1 MYPWTRVGV
10 KPEGSKHTF
19 WPYRGRSSVH
29 ARTWRSLKNTMLRK
43 LPVTE
48 NKMQGFSLEGEI
60 RLLKSYVG
68 WDCGEGGQQGGKRGR
83 GRV

>member
-1 MYPWTRVGV
+1 
-10 KPEGSKHTF
+10 
-19 WPYRGRSSVH
+19 
-29 ARTWRSLKNTMLRK
+29 MLRK
-43 LPVTE
+43 MPVTE
-48 NKMQGFSLEGEI
+48 NKMESFSLEGEI